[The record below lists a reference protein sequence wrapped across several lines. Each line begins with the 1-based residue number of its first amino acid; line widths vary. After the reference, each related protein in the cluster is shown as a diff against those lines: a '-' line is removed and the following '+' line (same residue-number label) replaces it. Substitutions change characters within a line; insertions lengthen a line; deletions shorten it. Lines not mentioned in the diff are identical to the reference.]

1 LSRDGLAAI
10 GGEQL
15 LGYLDAR
22 IETVGSLAAEVAAA
36 AGAGTSVTFLDLS
49 GAEKGFATGHPTGDA
64 APSSGWQMGV
74 DVATIAEACG
84 SVEATGYAADPD
96 RLGFDLDA
104 YRHLLADA
112 SRLGLMLRP
121 MPPDCRSADNLVAK
135 VALARERG
143 LRRID
148 FYHYGFCRLR
158 SLDWVRQSLTA
169 A

>member
-1 LSRDGLAAI
+1 MRERRQKIILER
-10 GGEQL
+10 
-15 LGYLDAR
+15 
-22 IETVGSLAAEVAAA
+22 
-36 AGAGTSVTFLDLS
+36 
-49 GAEKGFATGHPTGDA
+49 
-64 APSSGWQMGV
+64 
-74 DVATIAEACG
+74 CG

-112 SRLGLMLRP
+112 SQLGLMLRP